1 MNFQLRKQYLLA
13 TLAQQGSLE
22 VTSAA
27 QHLGTT
33 PLTIRRDLTQL
44 AADGLVVRT
53 HGGAVLPGVVKN
65 PVAFARKSTAHAAE
79 KAAICQ
85 LAAAQI
91 SAGDTIFIDCGST
104 TFPLCPL
111 IRHLPL
117 RVVTNSLP
125 VLFDLVGSAVQV
137 VLAGGEVDAE
147 RQAMHGL
154 VAVEQLKRYRVDKA
168 FLGVDGLS
176 LRHGLSANSEAEA
189 TITLAVAGV
198 ASQVY
203 LLCDAS
209 KLEQDKY
216 FQVAPLSLINTL
228 ITDARAPAALRAQYQ
243 EAGVS
248 LLVA

>member
-13 TLAQQGSLE
+13 TLAQHGSLE
-22 VTSAA
+22 VAPVA
-27 QHLGTT
+27 QHLQTT
-33 PLTIRRDLTQL
+33 PLTIRRDLAQL
-44 AADGLVVRT
+44 SADGLVVRT

-79 KAAICQ
+79 KVAICQ
-85 LAAAQI
+85 LAATQI

-111 IRHLPL
+111 IRHLQL

-125 VLFDLVGSAVQV
+125 VLSELVGSAVQV
-137 VLAGGEVDAE
+137 VLAGGEVDAK
-147 RQAMHGL
+147 RQATHGT
-154 VAVEQLKRYRVDKA
+154 VTVEQLKRYRVDKA

-176 LRHGLSANSEAEA
+176 LQRGLSANSEAEA
-189 TITLAVAGV
+189 AISLAVAGA
-198 ASQVY
+198 ASHVY

-216 FQVAPLSLINTL
+216 FQFAPLSLIDTL
-228 ITDARAPAALRAQYQ
+228 VTDSRVPAELCAQYR
-243 EAGVS
+243 EVGVTV
-248 LLVA
+248 LV